1 MEFII
6 ITGLS
11 GAGKSNAL
19 RALEDI
25 GFYCVDNLP
34 PALLST
40 FWDLCEKSSDSR
52 MKRVGVVV
60 DIRTGE
66 VFDELFSELNKFHH
80 DGKKYKILFLDA
92 KNDVLLIRYKE
103 TRRKHPLAESFEGST
118 TEEAVML
125 EKELMKPFK
134 ARADYIIDTT
144 YMAPKQLK
152 ERVTTMFSDTPGE
165 SFIIT
170 CLSFGFK
177 YGIPLEADLLFD
189 VRCLPN
195 PYYVKELKELTGLDE
210 SVREYVMKFPETQ
223 EYVEK
228 LLALLD
234 YSLPLY
240 KGEGKS
246 ELVIAVGCTGGKHR
260 SVTLARLLNSHF
272 IELGQKSTLHHRDIW
287 KA

>member
-34 PALLST
+34 PALLTT
-40 FWDLCEKSSDSR
+40 FWDLCEKASDTR
-52 MKRVGVVV
+52 MKRVAVVV

-66 VFDELFSELNKFHH
+66 VFDDLFAELKKFHH

-92 KNDVLLIRYKE
+92 KSDVLLIRYKE
-103 TRRKHPLAESFEGST
+103 TRRKHPLSESFEGST

-152 ERVTTMFSDTPGE
+152 ERVITMFSDATDEG
-165 SFIIT
+165 FIVT

-210 SVREYVMKFPETQ
+210 SVREYVLKFPETQ
-223 EYVEK
+223 EYIEK

-240 KGEGKS
+240 KEEGKS

-272 IELGQKSTLHHRDIW
+272 IELGQKSNLHHRDIW